1 MKEKLFYWNEL
12 KFDVSNQNVYPPKPA
27 SLLLADA
34 AIKII
39 KPEEKVLDMCTGC
52 GIVAIAI
59 AKFVRNAKV
68 FASSTLVKY

>member
-39 KPEEKVLDMCTGC
+39 NLILRFQLLKQLKTNNFIL
-52 GIVAIAI
+52 
-59 AKFVRNAKV
+59 
-68 FASSTLVKY
+68 SL